1 MSSACRASGIT
12 DGTIGLRARVPLHRV
27 ESAGGPGARVD
38 PRARYS
44 RHVSSPTA
52 PAALSLAQVRRV
64 YPGGRVALADV
75 TLRIA
80 AGEFV
85 SLLGPSGC
93 GKSTVLRLLS
103 GLDLPTSG
111 TISRDLPDGAVPG
124 YVFQDAA
131 LMPWASVRRNVE
143 LPLMLRGA
151 NAQQM
156 RGPVDAALRAVGLAD
171 SADAVPRELSGG
183 MKMRASMARALVTSP
198 RVWLLDEPFGALD
211 EITRFALNQTLLS
224 LCKPLDGGKPATA
237 VFVTHSV
244 YEAVFLSERVVVMGR
259 PGRIVDEVAVDA
271 PYPRDAA
278 FRATPKFAALCAQ
291 VSDALQRASVAEAG
305 A

>member
-1 MSSACRASGIT
+1 MPRPQP
-12 DGTIGLRARVPLHRV
+12 PL
-27 ESAGGPGARVD
+27 
-38 PRARYS
+38 
-44 RHVSSPTA
+44 
-52 PAALSLAQVRRV
+52 LSLTHVRREFA
-64 YPGGRVALADV
+64 GGRVALARVDLDV
-75 TLRIA
+75 A

-103 GLDLPTSG
+103 GLDTPTSG
-111 TISRDLPDGAVPG
+111 TIERRLPRDEVPG

-143 LPLMLRGA
+143 LPLRLHGERA
-151 NAQQM
+151 ASM
-156 RGPVDAALRAVGLAD
+156 REPVDAALRAVGLAD
-171 SADAVPRELSGG
+171 SADAMPRELSGG
-183 MKMRASMARALVTSP
+183 MRMRASLARALVTSP
-198 RVWLLDEPFGALD
+198 RLWLLDEPFGALD

-224 LCKPLDGGKPATA
+224 LCQPQDGGVPATA

-244 YEAVFLSERVVVMGR
+244 YEAVFLSQRVVVMAR
-259 PGRIVDEVAVDA
+259 PGRIAEEIAIDV

-278 FRATPKFAALCAQ
+278 FRATPRFAALCAR
-291 VSDALQRASVAEAG
+291 VSDALQRASAQAH